1 MGRVSCSID
10 ASQPLVCEMG
20 GITMRQYFL
29 DFKKSLEGQLR
40 ARDRIKEIYGLDVPV
55 GLPGFSYHHISAL
68 GCEIVFP
75 PNSDPA
81 VKVPIFQS
89 LEETEDFP
97 EPDFLSSGTCPH
109 FVRMCEYFASR
120 LPESAIRPVFGAE
133 GPITTAALL
142 RGQDF
147 FAEVMLYPD
156 RVKDYMRRVSDSIAA
171 FHRAVADFAGVPL
184 EREAAGLCDDFAGM
198 LPPDRYEELA
208 VPATAAYYEVFGAKR
223 RMLHCE
229 LLRKD
234 HLRFLPQMGI
244 TFFDPGINQYLTP
257 GIIACHT
264 QVPFQWRYL
273 CTDIARWTAEQLKDN
288 YRRAVEQGASHIYM
302 AVWSDT
308 PLENVRAFMELKEEL
323 ES

>member
-1 MGRVSCSID
+1 MGKVSCSID

-20 GITMRQYFL
+20 GITMREYFL

-81 VKVPIFQS
+81 VKAPIFQS

-120 LPESAIRPVFGAE
+120 LPETVIRPVLGAE

-171 FHRAVADFAGVPL
+171 FHRAVADLCCHPTGMKSWRCRQPWPTT
-184 EREAAGLCDDFAGM
+184 RCSGQNAACCIASCCAKTTCASCRRWASRFST
-198 LPPDRYEELA
+198 
-208 VPATAAYYEVFGAKR
+208 PA
-223 RMLHCE
+223 
-229 LLRKD
+229 
-234 HLRFLPQMGI
+234 
-244 TFFDPGINQYLTP
+244 
-257 GIIACHT
+257 
-264 QVPFQWRYL
+264 
-273 CTDIARWTAEQLKDN
+273 
-288 YRRAVEQGASHIYM
+288 
-302 AVWSDT
+302 
-308 PLENVRAFMELKEEL
+308 
-323 ES
+323 